1 MGIDR
6 LPSIAQTVAFTKK
19 ILYDFNGL
27 DDLWIMGRLV
37 IDFLLRLE
45 RGMFDTID
53 LFHDAPLI
61 KQIGTRP

>member
-1 MGIDR
+1 
-6 LPSIAQTVAFTKK
+6 VAFTKK

-45 RGMFDTID
+45 RGVFDTID